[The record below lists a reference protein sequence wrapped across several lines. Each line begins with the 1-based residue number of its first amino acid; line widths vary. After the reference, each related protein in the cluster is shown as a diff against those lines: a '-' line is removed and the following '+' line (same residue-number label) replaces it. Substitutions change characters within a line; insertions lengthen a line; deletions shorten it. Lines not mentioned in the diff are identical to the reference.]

1 MKITKT
7 SSSSIF
13 VLLITGTIFIVLT
26 RVRNQNPYRSLDEGF
41 SRSMYGSRF
50 FSKPSMLF
58 FASLGSGFFM
68 IPLGVILFLSY
79 KRTGNRDKSSFILF
93 NLFGVRLLTVLFKQV
108 FKRKPPEW
116 ERSTEA
122 SSYGYPSAHAMN
134 AAAFYSL
141 LLCLSGFSKNMKM
154 IAGYIVFL
162 CIIGISRVKLGVH
175 YVLDV
180 IAGIV
185 GGVFYNLAV
194 IKTYNLFVR
203 R

>member
-26 RVRNQNPYRSLDEGF
+26 RVRNQDPYRSLDEGF

-50 FSKPSMLF
+50 FSRQPMLF
-58 FASLGSGFFM
+58 FTSLGSGFFM
-68 IPLGVILFLSY
+68 IPLGMILFLSY
-79 KRTGNRDKSSFILF
+79 KHTGNRDKSRLILF
-93 NLFGVRLLTVLFKQV
+93 NLFGVRLITVIFKQV

-141 LLCLSGFSKNMKM
+141 LLCLSGFSKNIKM
-154 IAGYIVFL
+154 IAGYMIFL

-180 IAGIV
+180 IAGIAA
-185 GGVFYNLAV
+185 GVFYNLAV
-194 IKTYNLFVR
+194 LKTNRTFER